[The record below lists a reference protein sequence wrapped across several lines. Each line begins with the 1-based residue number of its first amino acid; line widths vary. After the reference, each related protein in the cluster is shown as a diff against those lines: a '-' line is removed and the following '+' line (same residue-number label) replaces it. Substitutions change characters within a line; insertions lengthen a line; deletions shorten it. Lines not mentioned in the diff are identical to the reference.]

1 MSDIGGINAD
11 RLRSLIERITV
22 GRGKKPLSVVILT
35 IFTRKPKAPGS
46 ILKLCVQ

>member
-11 RLRSLIERITV
+11 RLRSLNERIERLEEE
-22 GRGKKPLSVVILT
+22 KPLSVVILT
-35 IFTRKPKAPGS
+35 MFTRKLKAPGS